1 MILCRVTDIEAF
13 SRPTCAEIVLG
24 ILFMLRHTSPIIGN
38 FQALGFVLDEI
49 ARSIVYKVAGDI
61 HIAFI
66 RRQVSDM
73 LVDFFQFIG
82 IFIIGVFSP
91 QPFLAL
97 VVVYN
102 NLGS

>member
-1 MILCRVTDIEAF
+1 
-13 SRPTCAEIVLG
+13 
-24 ILFMLRHTSPIIGN
+24 MLRFGN
-38 FQALGFVLDEI
+38 KNAQVHFCSRTLQVFVLNEI